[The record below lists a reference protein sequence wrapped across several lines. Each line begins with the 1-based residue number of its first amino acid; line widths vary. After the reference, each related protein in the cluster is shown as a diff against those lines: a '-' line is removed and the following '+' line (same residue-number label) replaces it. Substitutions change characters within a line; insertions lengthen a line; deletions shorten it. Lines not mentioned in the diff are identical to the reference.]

1 MLDGA
6 LELSSEDLC
15 ALLRFRY
22 ARTDPQMA
30 WVELA
35 HVGPMYDFCK
45 RWPKEMYELTAWNFI
60 KQEMG
65 LDLELMRDGGVSVVS
80 EDF

>member
-1 MLDGA
+1 
-6 LELSSEDLC
+6 
-15 ALLRFRY
+15 
-22 ARTDPQMA
+22 MA
-30 WVELA
+30 WVELG